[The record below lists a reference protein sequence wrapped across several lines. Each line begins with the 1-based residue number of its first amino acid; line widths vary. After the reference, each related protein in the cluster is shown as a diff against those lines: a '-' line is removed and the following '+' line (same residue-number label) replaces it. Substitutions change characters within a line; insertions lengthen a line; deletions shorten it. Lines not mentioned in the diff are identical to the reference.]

1 MAMRRLLPLMMAGL
15 MLLPACRTAVAPAVP
30 VAGAAA
36 ATRPTPLAAVDHAD
50 GLAIS
55 VQAPEAL
62 PAAKSGLPEQLQGQP
77 YGLLSVAIA
86 WPQPTEVRRTQGIP
100 TQARSIRMRVIGSD
114 GKVRLSDFFF
124 NTGRGAVNS
133 KTYALKAETGMLV
146 EVRAYL
152 ESQADLEAGPAAGQ
166 TSKYA
171 NEGGSEPQF
180 NAGQVVGKEYNMVGR
195 RVLAEGLKAN
205 FQVVLFSR
213 NPVNVSLDSS
223 QLVAGIGGSPA
234 WGLGGDPFF
243 PNFVSAARFAELAN
257 PRNLYL
263 DTWNGRRRL
272 FFNVNPT
279 FDVEDPKERHIVMML
294 DQAGLE
300 AVQTDA
306 QARAKPVLQQVF
318 GGARLLGPEDLT
330 TQPLR
335 NRFFGNFTLSAFRLP
350 SAAGAVPQLVFDSV
364 VGDART
370 FSSLPAA
377 SLADILESTSKSSP
391 IDFGST
397 GLDKSAVDI
406 SGFASGQ
413 GGAGVLIAD
422 PKAVYEVLDDKL
434 PKLLAAGAAAPT
446 ATPDATSD
454 VAAADVILSGKSI
467 VAVAGMTR
475 APSKTYVFATQTA
488 LLYGVADKVR
498 LVLGSSTATGS
509 LEAAAAGTG
518 VGRFDVGIGNI
529 RDVVASPASAS
540 VLYVAAD
547 DKILRLVLPADQT
560 TMTVDSSPMEIFAPG
575 FIPTSLAVSPDG
587 TRLAVVGLDKQLEV
601 YAVGPGPADAS
612 TWKVQTVAPV
622 KAVRRAEFVPSPGAA
637 VLLAFSH
644 DADVGQSQI
653 TALTV
658 GASTKS
664 TLLDGRSV
672 YDSQIGDGNRISQTM
687 ISVTEGGGHID
698 KPAAISVTP
707 SGSVLVADPVI
718 KRIRHLDMPGGTQ
731 GVLQSLVTSIPDA
744 DPPFYVLDAPEGV
757 DVDKFGT
764 VFIAD
769 SNNYYI
775 RIWKPSCGFS
785 SVKVPVVAG
794 SGQQGYNLDNINATL
809 VQLGKVTR
817 VKVERSTSGRRR
829 IFFIDGKRV
838 RMLNPRNPAVTAPL
852 DDCVGPSR
860 DPYFQYIVSTIA
872 GDGTGTDKTNAAQF
886 ALTAPTWLDVDSRG
900 YVYVADG
907 KTIYRIDPDAGTIV
921 AAYTAEDAAIT
932 SFVIDDQDPRV
943 REVYFTKAG
952 NQTIRKLILE
962 D

>member
-1 MAMRRLLPLMMAGL
+1 VLAMRRLLPWVLASLMPL
-15 MLLPACRTAVAPAVP
+15 SACRTAVAPAVP

-36 ATRPTPLAAVDHAD
+36 ASRPTPMAAVDHAD

-62 PAAKSGLPEQLQGQP
+62 PTANTRLPEQLQGQP

-86 WPQPTEVRRTQGIP
+86 WPQSSGARRPQAIP

-114 GKVRLSDFFF
+114 GKVRLSDFYF
-124 NTGRGAVNS
+124 NTGRGSVNS

-152 ESQADLEAGPAAGQ
+152 ESQADLEKGPAVGQ
-166 TSKYA
+166 TFKYA
-171 NEGGSEPQF
+171 NEGGVEPQF
-180 NAGQVVGKEYNMVGR
+180 NAGQVVGKEYNMAGR

-234 WGLGGDPFF
+234 WSLGGDPFF

-279 FDVEDPKERHIVMML
+279 FDDEDPKERHIVMML

-300 AVQTDA
+300 AVQTDVA
-306 QARAKPVLQQVF
+306 ARATPVLKQVF
-318 GGARLLGPEDLT
+318 GGARLLDPGDLRE
-330 TQPLR
+330 QPLR
-335 NRFFGNFTLSAFRLP
+335 NRTFGDFTLSTFRLE
-350 SAAGAVPQLVFDSV
+350 SAAGSAPQLVFNSILDGSRSF
-364 VGDART
+364 A
-370 FSSLPAA
+370 SLPAA
-377 SLADILESTSKSSP
+377 SLPVIQESTSSSSP
-391 IDFGST
+391 INFGSST
-397 GLDKSAVDI
+397 LSSSAVDF

-413 GGAGVLIAD
+413 GGAGLLIAD
-422 PKAVYEVLDDKL
+422 PKAVYEILDAPL
-434 PKLLAAGAAAPT
+434 PALLAAGSPAPT

-454 VAAADVILSGKSI
+454 VEAKKIVLPDNEI

-475 APSKTYVFATQTA
+475 LPKTYAFATKTA

-498 LVLGSSTATGS
+498 LVLGSPSATSS
-509 LEAAAAGTG
+509 LENASAGTG
-518 VGRFDVGIGNI
+518 VGRFDFKITLVS
-529 RDVVASPASAS
+529 DVVASPAAPS

-547 DKILRLVLPADQT
+547 NKILRVVLPADQT
-560 TMTVDSSPMEIFAPG
+560 TMTYTSDPMEVFAPG
-575 FIPTSLAVSPDG
+575 FLPQSLAVSPDG
-587 TRLAVVGLDKQLEV
+587 TQLAVVGLDGRL
-601 YAVGPGPADAS
+601 AVFAVAPTPAGAS
-612 TWKVQTVAPV
+612 TWAPQAIASVA
-622 KAVRRAEFVPSPGAA
+622 KVRRVEFVPAPGPS
-637 VLLAFSH
+637 VLLAFTN
-644 DADVGQSQI
+644 DGVASQI
-653 TALTV
+653 KACTV
-658 GASTKS
+658 GAATSS
-664 TLLDGRSV
+664 NLLDGRSV
-672 YDSQIGDGNRISQTM
+672 YDSRIGDGNRIIKTM
-687 ISVTEGGGHID
+687 KSVTEGGGHID

-707 SGSVLVADPVI
+707 GGSVLVADPVI
-718 KRIRHLDMPGGTQ
+718 KRIRHLDMPADTQ
-731 GVLQSLVTSIPDA
+731 GVLESLVTSVPDA
-744 DPPFYVLDAPEGV
+744 NPPSHVLDAPEGV
-757 DVDKFGT
+757 DTDKFGT

-769 SNNYYI
+769 SNNYHI
-775 RIWKPSCGFS
+775 RIWKPSCGFGAANI
-785 SVKVPVVAG
+785 PIIAG
-794 SGQQGYNLDNINATL
+794 SGQQGYNLDNINARL

-817 VKVERSTSGRRR
+817 IKVERSTSGRRR

-838 RMLNPRNPAVTAPL
+838 RMLSPRNPSTTSPL
-852 DDCVGPSR
+852 STCDGPPA
-860 DPYFQYIVSTIA
+860 DPYFQYIVSSIA

-886 ALTAPTWLDVDSRG
+886 GLTAPTWLDVDARG

-907 KTIYRIDPDAGTIV
+907 KTIFRIDPDAGTIV
-921 AAYTAEDAAIT
+921 PAYTAEDAAIT

-943 REVYFTKAG
+943 REVYVTKAG

>member
-1 MAMRRLLPLMMAGL
+1 MLAMRRLLPWVLASLMPL
-15 MLLPACRTAVAPAVP
+15 SACRTAVAPAVP

-36 ATRPTPLAAVDHAD
+36 ASRPTPMAAVDHAD

-62 PAAKSGLPEQLQGQP
+62 PTANTRLPEQLQGQP
-77 YGLLSVAIA
+77 YGLLSVAIV
-86 WPQPTEVRRTQGIP
+86 WPQSYGARRAQAIP

-114 GKVRLSDFFF
+114 GKVRLSDFYF

-171 NEGGSEPQF
+171 NEGGVEPQF
-180 NAGQVVGKEYNMVGR
+180 NAGQVVGKEYNMAGR

-263 DTWNGRRRL
+263 DTWHGRRRL

-279 FDVEDPKERHIVMML
+279 FDVKDPKERHIVMML

-306 QARAKPVLQQVF
+306 EARANPVLKQVF
-318 GGARLLGPEDLT
+318 GGDRLLDPADLT
-330 TQPLR
+330 EQPLR
-335 NRFFGNFTLSAFRLP
+335 NRTFGDFTLSTFRLP
-350 SAAGAVPQLVFDSV
+350 SGTGAVPQLVFDSV
-364 VGDART
+364 AAETRIFT
-370 FSSLPAA
+370 SLPAA
-377 SLADILESTSKSSP
+377 SVAVIQESTSTTSP

-397 GLDKSAVDI
+397 GLDKTAVDV

-422 PKAVYEVLDDKL
+422 DKAVYEVLDDKL
-434 PKLLAAGAAAPT
+434 PKLLAAGAPAPT
-446 ATPDATSD
+446 AMPAANSD
-454 VAAADVILSGKSI
+454 VSAADVDLSGKPI

-475 APSKTYVFATQTA
+475 SPSKTYVFATQTS
-488 LLYGVADKVR
+488 LLYGVGNKLR
-498 LVLGSSTATGS
+498 LVLGNSTAAGN
-509 LEAAAAGTG
+509 LEAASAGTG
-518 VGRFDVGIGNI
+518 VARFGVSIGNI
-529 RDVVASPASAS
+529 RDVVASPAAPS

-547 DKILRLVLPADQT
+547 NKILRVVLPADQT
-560 TMTVDSSPMEIFAPG
+560 TMTDTSDPMEVFAPG
-575 FIPTSLAVSPDG
+575 FLPQSLAVSPDG
-587 TRLAVVGLDKQLEV
+587 TQLAVVGVDGRLEV
-601 YAVGPGPADAS
+601 FAVAPTPAGAS
-612 TWKVQTVAPV
+612 TWAPQTIASVA
-622 KAVRRAEFVPSPGAA
+622 KVRRAEFVPAPAPG
-637 VLLAFSH
+637 VLLAFTN
-644 DADVGQSQI
+644 DGVASQI
-653 TALTV
+653 KACTV
-658 GASTKS
+658 GAATSS
-664 TLLDGRSV
+664 NLLDGRSV
-672 YDSQIGDGNRISQTM
+672 YDSRIGDGNRISETM
-687 ISVTEGGGHID
+687 IGVTEGGGHID

-718 KRIRHLDMPGGTQ
+718 KRIRHLDMPADTQ
-731 GVLQSLVTSIPDA
+731 GVLQSLVTSVPDA

-757 DVDKFGT
+757 DTDKFGT

-775 RIWKPSCGFS
+775 RIWKPSCGFGAAGI
-785 SVKVPVVAG
+785 PVIAG

-817 VKVERSTSGRRR
+817 IKVERSTSGRRR

-838 RMLNPRNPAVTAPL
+838 RMLNPRNPSVTSPL
-852 DDCVGPSR
+852 DACAGPSL

-886 ALTAPTWLDVDSRG
+886 GLTAPTWLDVDARG

-907 KTIYRIDPDAGTIV
+907 KTIFRIDPDAGTIV
-921 AAYTAEDAAIT
+921 PAYTAEDAAIT